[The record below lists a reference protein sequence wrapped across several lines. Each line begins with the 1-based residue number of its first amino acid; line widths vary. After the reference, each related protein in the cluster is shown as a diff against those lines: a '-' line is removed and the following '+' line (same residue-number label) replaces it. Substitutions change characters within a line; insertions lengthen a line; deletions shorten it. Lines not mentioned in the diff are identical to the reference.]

1 MLILFLGVNAYVC
14 QFNYWSSYFDSFFAC
29 LIVFATTV
37 GITVTHI
44 ERKKRREYD
53 KWYDERARA
62 TKGDSDV

>member
-1 MLILFLGVNAYVC
+1 M
-14 QFNYWSSYFDSFFAC
+14 
-29 LIVFATTV
+29 FATTV